1 MSDKDHKKRLTRRD
15 VVKAASTSVGAVALT
30 GAAATTATALPIP
43 RRWDMEADVVI
54 VGYGGAGACAAIA
67 AADAGASVLLLE
79 KQTAA
84 KHYPNTRMSGG
95 IFHSPT
101 REGNKAAL
109 KEYAKAMFSGENIP
123 GKLEGEQPEVSE
135 DIAAA
140 YAELSP
146 DNLDFMLRLDPEFKP
161 GRAGGAAFPNFP
173 GAKESGYRVYR
184 SSYLGKSEYVSTLN
198 KPKNEKMNGEA
209 FFACLTFGV
218 GNRKNIKPLFETP
231 ASSLVTNE
239 KNEVIGVMAKRGGK
253 DIAIKAK
260 KAVILTAG
268 GYEYNMA
275 MRKAFLEG
283 PGVDGWAFY
292 GTPFNTGDGIEMA
305 LRVGSGLMKAGK
317 AASRIITAVPI
328 RVNGLR
334 MGLITDSVGAP
345 NSLVIDN
352 YGKRYEN
359 EYLVTVD
366 PSRYFFYKAAV
377 QFDITK
383 LDYPRT
389 PSWMIFDETLRARQ
403 CITSQGISTAGYGFV
418 PWAPDN
424 LDAIDRGWILKGNTL
439 EELAGKIKA
448 HGDNR
453 GKLDDT
459 ALVQTVAK
467 FNEFCANGKDADFGR
482 RVEPNWALSKPP
494 YYAIPLYAGGP
505 NTKGGIS
512 ANAKREVLDWS
523 GKPIARLFTAGEI
536 SSVFKFV
543 YQGGGNLTECITF
556 GRVAGANAAKQK
568 AWS

>member
-1 MSDKDHKKRLTRRD
+1 
-15 VVKAASTSVGAVALT
+15 
-30 GAAATTATALPIP
+30 
-43 RRWDMEADVVI
+43 
-54 VGYGGAGACAAIA
+54 
-67 AADAGASVLLLE
+67 
-79 KQTAA
+79 
-84 KHYPNTRMSGG
+84 
-95 IFHSPT
+95 
-101 REGNKAAL
+101 
-109 KEYAKAMFSGENIP
+109 
-123 GKLEGEQPEVSE
+123 
-135 DIAAA
+135 
-140 YAELSP
+140 
-146 DNLDFMLRLDPEFKP
+146 
-161 GRAGGAAFPNFP
+161 
-173 GAKESGYRVYR
+173 
-184 SSYLGKSEYVSTLN
+184 
-198 KPKNEKMNGEA
+198 MNGEA

-253 DIAIKAK
+253 EIAIKAK
-260 KAVILTAG
+260 RAVILTAG

-345 NSLVIDN
+345 NSIVVDN
-352 YGKRYEN
+352 YGKRYASET
-359 EYLVTVD
+359 LVTVD

-389 PSWMIFDETLRARQ
+389 PSWMIFDETLRQALHHQPGHLDRRLRLRAVGAGQSRRDRARLGDEGQ
-403 CITSQGISTAGYGFV
+403 HVRGTRRQDQGARRQPRQARRQGV
-418 PWAPDN
+418 
-424 LDAIDRGWILKGNTL
+424 
-439 EELAGKIKA
+439 
-448 HGDNR
+448 
-453 GKLDDT
+453 
-459 ALVQTVAK
+459 VQTVSK
-467 FNEFCANGKDADFGR
+467 FNEYCANGKDEEFGR
-482 RVEPNWALSKPP
+482 KVAPEAVLSKPP
-494 YYAIPLYAGGP
+494 YYALPLYAGGP

-523 GKPIARLFTAGEI
+523 GKPIPRLFTAGEI

-556 GRVAGANAAKQK
+556 GRVAGENAASLKP
-568 AWS
+568 WG

>member
-1 MSDKDHKKRLTRRD
+1 VSEEI
-15 VVKAASTSVGAVALT
+15 
-30 GAAATTATALPIP
+30 ATA
-43 RRWDMEADVVI
+43 
-54 VGYGGAGACAAIA
+54 
-67 AADAGASVLLLE
+67 
-79 KQTAA
+79 
-84 KHYPNTRMSGG
+84 
-95 IFHSPT
+95 F
-101 REGNKAAL
+101 
-109 KEYAKAMFSGENIP
+109 
-123 GKLEGEQPEVSE
+123 
-135 DIAAA
+135 
-140 YAELSP
+140 AELAP
-146 DNLDFMLRLDPEFKP
+146 DNIDFMLRVDPEFKP
-161 GRAGGAAFPNFP
+161 GRAGGPAFPNFP
-173 GAKESGYRVYR
+173 GAKDSGYRVYR
-184 SSYLGKSEYVSTLN
+184 SSYSGKSEYVTTIDR
-198 KPKNEKMNGEA
+198 PKKEKMNGEA
-209 FFACLTFGV
+209 FFACLTTGV
-218 GNRKNIKPLFETP
+218 ANRKTITPLFETP
-231 ASSLVTNE
+231 ASRLVTNDAG
-239 KNEVIGVMAKRGGK
+239 EVIGVVATQAGK
-253 DIAIKAK
+253 EVAIKAK
-260 KAVILTAG
+260 RAVILTAG

-305 LRVGSGLMKAGK
+305 LRVGCGLMKAGK
-317 AASRIITAVPI
+317 AAARIITAVPI

-345 NSLVIDN
+345 NSMVVDN

-418 PWAPDN
+418 PWAQDN
-424 LDAIDRGWILKGNTL
+424 LNAIERGWILKGDTY
-439 EELAGKIKA
+439 EELAAKIQA
-448 HGDNR
+448 HGDN
-453 GKLDDT
+453 KKKMDDKT
-459 ALVQTVAK
+459 FVETVTK
-467 FNEFCANGKDADFGR
+467 FNEYCANGKDEAFGR
-482 RVEPNWALSKPP
+482 KVTPAGAISKPP

-556 GRVAGANAAKQK
+556 GRVAGANAAKLK